1 MKKYQFT
8 MKKYL
13 LSAVIAFLFAVP
25 ATLHAETWKN
35 PFTLEG
41 QAGGGVADPFVFKFK
56 GVYYMYCTGDASQV
70 LCWQSRDLVNWSRPT
85 VCCTDAVAVYAY
97 APEVKYWNG
106 KFYMVSSP
114 SGNGH
119 YVLTSDSPT
128 GPFVRATGNL
138 GYEIDGNIFIDDDG
152 KWYFYHAN
160 GGGIRGSL
168 MPSSLSFGSDV
179 SVVSAMAG
187 QWTEGPEMFKHNG
200 KYYLLCCGN
209 HYLSRGYRTNLAVSA
224 TSPLHGFE
232 SQAEQNPI
240 LISTDGIDN
249 FYGLGHGSVVVGPD
263 LDTYYFCYHNINLTG
278 GANYRYM
285 NIDKMGWNGDKLM
298 IYGPTTWEQTMP
310 AVADNDYFDR
320 EEIGAD
326 WTFDGGEWSIAY
338 ADHLA
343 QTASVNSMCVAIKT
357 DKCYS
362 DDYTAEFTL
371 RLNSSEEQGRFGA
384 VYASDGQSRRMA
396 FLNSATKQLELVS
409 EEPGESATKTTYDL
423 VGDFDTHVWHS
434 IKVTKRGSEVR
445 VFVDELLRA
454 TVADPGISGSIGYVA
469 DGCKADFGYIAAN
482 DNPTDVNFT
491 QTALPVPGVIAAPH
505 TTSTSAST
513 GDLTLSYGTAHY
525 LSMNTGDNATYW
537 LNPRVKSPYH
547 IGLRYRAASV
557 ATVSIKVNGE
567 TAVSGI
573 SLPATKNSAWSVF
586 TVNNVALTKGDA
598 TLEIT
603 VDEGSVDLYELNVR
617 MGVASPKAITD
628 DFSGTLTKNWKH
640 TEGTW
645 TISGGVLKSPD
656 YGKIISGGTSYLGIA
671 DFTAEADVSFSG
683 NINGGIIFR
692 VNNPAYGGAG
702 TDASAGSDFL
712 QGYFF
717 GLSSTGAVLGK
728 QNYNWTQLSSKN
740 MTITSGSTYH
750 LKVVAEGNTFKCY
763 VNDMTT
769 PVITY
774 TDALPFIAG
783 RVGFRTHNSTATFDN
798 FVLTPASD
806 TPSGIL
812 LPSGDGASDSE
823 ETVEAFTV
831 YGVKVASAPN
841 RAALRTMLPK
851 GMYIIKGEGKADKV
865 VLQ

>member
-1 MKKYQFT
+1 MKIHT
-8 MKKYL
+8 L
-13 LSAVIAFLFAVP
+13 LLLVSLFA
-25 ATLHAETWKN
+25 ATSTEVHADSWKN

-70 LCWQSRDLVNWSRPT
+70 LCWQSRDLVNWSQPT
-85 VCCTDAVAVYAY
+85 VCCNDAVAVYAY

-128 GPFVRATGNL
+128 GPFVRATANL

-168 MPSSLSFGSDV
+168 MPSSTSFGSDM
-179 SVVSAMAG
+179 SIVSAMAG

-200 KYYLLCCGN
+200 KYYLLYCGN

-224 TSPLHGFE
+224 ISPLSGFE
-232 SQAEQNPI
+232 AQAEQNPF
-240 LISTDGIDN
+240 LVSSDGIDN
-249 FYGLGHGSVVVGPD
+249 FYGLGHGSVVIGPD

-285 NIDKMGWNGDKLM
+285 NIDRMGWNGDKLM
-298 IYGPTTWEQTMP
+298 IYGPTTWEQTAP

-320 EEIGAD
+320 EEIGTD
-326 WTFDGGEWSIAY
+326 WTFDGGEWSIVS

-343 QTASVNSMCVAIKT
+343 QTAADKSLCVATKT
-357 DKCYS
+357 DKSYS
-362 DDYTAEFTL
+362 GDFTAEFTL
-371 RLNSSEEQGRFGA
+371 RLNSDEEQGRFGA
-384 VYASDGQSRRMA
+384 VYASDGLSRRMA

-409 EEPGESATKTTYDL
+409 EEPGKSAEKTSYDL
-423 VGDFDTHVWHS
+423 VGDFDAHAWHS
-434 IKVTKRGSEVR
+434 VKVMKRGSEVR
-445 VFVDELLRA
+445 IFVDELLRA
-454 TVADPGISGSIGYVA
+454 TVTDPDIAGNIGYAA
-469 DGCKADFGYIAAN
+469 DGCKADFAYIAAN
-482 DNPTDVNFT
+482 DSPADVNFA
-491 QTALPVPGVIAAPH
+491 QTALPVPSVIAAPH
-505 TTSTSAST
+505 ASATSASV
-513 GDLTLSYGTAHY
+513 GDLALRYGTAHY
-525 LSMNTGDNATYW
+525 LSMNTGDNAVYS
-537 LNPRVKSPYH
+537 LNPRLKSPYH
-547 IGLRYRAASV
+547 IGLRYRAASA
-557 ATVSIKVNGE
+557 ATVSLKVNGE
-567 TAVSGI
+567 TAVTGI
-573 SLPATKNSAWSVF
+573 SLPATKNSAWNVF
-586 TVNNVALTKGDA
+586 TVNNVALSKGNA

-603 VDEGSVDLYELNVR
+603 VDEGSLDLYELNVR
-617 MGVASPKAITD
+617 TGVANPKAITD

-645 TISGGVLKSPD
+645 TINDGVLKSPA

-728 QNYNWTQLSSKN
+728 QNYNWTQLASKN
-740 MTITSGSTYH
+740 MTITTGKTYH
-750 LKVVAEGNTFKCY
+750 LKVEAAGNTYKCY
-763 VNDMTT
+763 VDDMSA

-774 TDALPFIAG
+774 TDALPFISG

-806 TPSGIL
+806 TSTGIVYPSENGV
-812 LPSGDGASDSE
+812 SDGT

-831 YGVKVASAPN
+831 YGVKVG
-841 RAALRTMLPK
+841 AAHSRELLKAMLPK
-851 GMYIIKGEGKADKV
+851 GIYIIKGEGKTDKV